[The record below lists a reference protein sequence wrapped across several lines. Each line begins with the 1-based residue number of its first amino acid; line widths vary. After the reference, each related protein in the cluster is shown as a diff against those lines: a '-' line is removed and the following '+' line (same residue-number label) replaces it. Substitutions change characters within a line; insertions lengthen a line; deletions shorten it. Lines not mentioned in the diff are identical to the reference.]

1 MTLRE
6 IEIKLKSLQQQL
18 EMMRIYESEMVQQ
31 EGRKRY
37 QVLLDDTLDKFLF
50 YQKEKEKL
58 IKK

>member
-6 IEIKLKSLQQQL
+6 IEIKIKSLQQQL

-37 QVLLDDTLDKFLF
+37 QALLDDTLDKFLF
-50 YQKEKEKL
+50 YQKEKEKW